1 MDEDNGDDVDAN
13 DGHGELRISCDGIW
27 EARPGVPKG
36 DHDNSNEENHKMK
49 WQLPDGL
56 GCKALE
62 AGVGHQVKLAGVR
75 GQDAE
80 Q

>member
-1 MDEDNGDDVDAN
+1 MPR
-13 DGHGELRISCDGIW
+13 L
-27 EARPGVPKG
+27 PKG

-56 GCKALE
+56 GGKALE

-75 GQDAE
+75 SQDAE
-80 Q
+80 QQFIIHSW